1 MKKILERWSIVK
13 RIGIFIIVLGLCICT
28 FPQLGDILNAE
39 GTLLASVQVE
49 EDVKDTKRIEVATQE
64 YSYST
69 VVLMKDKKEVAQS
82 SIATSKPAVFYVQA
96 NGTYEVQIQNAN
108 KKVVEKQ
115 TIEISDFPDLRV
127 EADETEK
134 NLKIIGRIA
143 GGDHFIVSGNGVNQE
158 VPTSLLSD
166 NTYTGI
172 FTPKGNGVYTIAIA
186 NNKNEQLGK
195 AITFNVTFLNE
206 QKIVPSSPVSAQPI
220 HINNEAEL
228 KQIDKQPGGTYI
240 LDRDII
246 ITDSSSN
253 PLLKNTFTGIL
264 KGNGFQ
270 IKEMKQPLF
279 QSVKGAS
286 IEGLSLQGS
295 WKDES
300 GALLALESTS
310 GKYDGIAINADIQ
323 SKKEIAGM
331 MLTSNGDTIVKSYVS
346 GSISGKNAAGFF
358 LHGASVISDS
368 YVSGLILA
376 EEDAVG
382 FAHQAEI
389 ANSLLV
395 ANVSG
400 KSMTLFNDT
409 AKKLEKSLY
418 DVNLQEVEE
427 PRAQSCTTKQ
437 MIDKELL
444 VSEKFKTDQDSY
456 PTLIHTFTW
465 SESAKKSEALSRIA
479 LPLTQNIHGIT
490 KNIELPTKAGD
501 VKLNWTSN
509 GRTAVSDNQIVA
521 KVTKDKKQDT
531 SSVIT
536 LRSASGVMAYR
547 AASASQLENSPVA
560 GKSLAEATTTISFNA
575 TEKRYYI
582 IKEKGDVPEN
592 PTSHINALENGWK
605 RYLWSG
611 IINWSDLKWNTDYVL
626 YEYDLTKKEL
636 HSYPMKTNQGLI
648 GGDVALSDLNAVGTP
663 ITATLSDTALIDQ
676 GSWTWEK
683 STSITSGWTTI
694 SGRDHVDVNAKTSTF
709 TPTADDAGYYIR
721 ATFTVADGLDYKGDV
736 FQISKTMV
744 RQMLTTID
752 ILNQDNNALSANDM
766 IVGKLLRASLAQAKF
781 ANDVNYFWYHEG
793 DPAIQGTGKEYI
805 LSGKDVGTKVYVK
818 SVAKT
823 DGGAAGTIESTHT
836 DPIKKA
842 VTAAPT
848 VKPQLVDGSITDVS
862 VTVKMPDTIH
872 EGLYEYGYI
881 KSGTGADPT
890 PFSTYARA
898 NNQLTITGLS
908 PNTTYYITVRQ
919 IGENGYEDSKW
930 ANESNGSLEL
940 EVKTQNEHIKGTAVI
955 SGSPIYGQTLQSNI
969 VNGNSKQTS
978 DIVWYRI
985 SGDTET
991 QIGTGADYTISQSK
1005 DIGAKLKVVYSGT
1018 GSFAGQISVETDTI
1032 KKAEVTAPLNALST
1046 DTSAAIS
1053 DTKLQLQLP
1062 KADKATGL
1070 GLTEKFIV
1078 GYSLTEGG
1086 VPIEY
1091 REEGK
1096 VVTYYPSESTNNPG
1110 TNTVTL
1116 KDFQRNTK
1124 YYIFLRYAETATHY
1138 KSDWSSIANCI
1149 SLTTQKTVFTGTLN
1163 FAYASIDKPIQ
1174 GEKLKV
1180 ECNDAN
1186 TLDGT
1191 WKWIRINADNSETEI
1206 KNFFPEGENAT
1217 YIVIPDSDE
1226 IINARYKVS
1235 FVPNADYSGSS
1246 TLTSE
1251 PVQKFKKDKHA
1262 APGALPAKV
1271 SQTDTSMTFSM
1282 DAGLDGAVYQFK
1294 YSKADDPKTATP
1306 VDVKAYKG
1314 TNVTVTGLDRNTE
1327 YFIWVSRVGDSLK
1340 EDSDY
1345 TASPLSITTDRS
1357 DLLGYV
1363 TIQDVPEVDQPLS
1376 AKYVSASYIPSGDD
1390 SHGSWQWYRK
1400 NDTKFDLI
1408 AGADAATY
1416 TPTTSDIGKELRVVY
1431 TGTGDFQD
1439 EKSAISE
1446 KVRKPIVSDPLISS
1460 FETIADIDNH
1470 LALKGEFTSGVWYR
1484 LQKNTEDI
1492 PELPAGYTN
1501 ADFTN
1506 AGWTKAASSTTTF
1519 TKDYNKD
1526 WLEPNTTYTLYIV
1539 KAETD
1544 TSQASNIVS
1553 STKTLGILTQT
1564 GTLVFSGDPVV
1575 TKDLTATL
1583 TDGNNSNGTWIWYR
1597 SNSTAGDGST
1607 AAPSISDSSK
1617 WTKIVSGY
1625 SPSVNS
1631 NTSVLTL
1638 TNDLFAYYVKAEFV
1652 ADESLS
1658 YKGTIKSN
1666 ASASIKKIYDE
1677 SLSLSSSSM
1686 DGNGDPKAYSGSTVT
1701 ATIDNYV
1708 GTTKVT
1714 ENTTTTGRKDPQ
1726 FLIGSKVFT
1735 PTTATVDEKNQ
1746 KATFSYVMPN
1756 DSTLDGLTLSAS
1768 VYVPNNYKL
1777 YVDKAMKPIVW
1788 EKLKTTAAT
1797 NFNYSFGIPISNVDD
1812 LNAFMQSTGKY
1823 TDRTASYVITN
1834 DINMKSV
1841 GTVTP
1846 TMFNG
1851 DLNGD
1856 FHTIVNSKNA
1866 LILGT
1871 AKDSGGSSV
1880 RNMVL
1885 LNGQVSVGGK
1895 EYGSLLYQSSSYDVT
1910 INKVFLI
1917 QSTVKTGYDTSYFG
1931 TFVGDSRIS
1940 ECGAVS
1946 GVVST
1951 TNTTENSSGG
1961 FIGALGGSGRAYDN
1975 FSLDVE
1981 VQHPGKIDSTG
1992 ALFGTI
1998 QANSQAYRN
2007 FTATKTG
2014 SFPISG
2020 GVLAKVMNPGA
2031 DSLVE
2036 NNFYDKTLAPEEN
2049 LGNPVSKGIGK
2060 TTQEMVG
2067 TGLQS
2072 SFSGAP
2078 NGTWVYATGY
2088 YPRLGWLKSHPIST
2102 LYAATRGAFTSVDG
2116 KTSAAQLFNGTLNG
2130 VVKVPQDL
2138 QKASYTY
2145 TSSNQNIIQV
2155 TSGGTIVPVGTAGQ
2169 SATVTI
2175 TCTEP
2180 DASIGGTA
2188 SQTYTFTVGTKASA
2202 VTSPAISGT
2211 PNIGQTLTGT
2221 TSGATSY
2228 QWYRRKSGSTER
2240 TKVSGATS
2248 ATYTLKPTDI
2258 GYEFCVDVTSS
2269 AGTSSSRF
2277 TSIVGATAPTGITT
2291 KDIKDG
2297 SVKVQAQ
2304 GVSGATYEY
2313 AYATTSGGTK
2323 NSVGTTNSEF
2333 TISGLTRDSDYW
2345 LYARVAGASDGSYQ
2359 AGPWSSAVK
2368 ITTAKT
2374 EIEGAPILN
2383 GNINMGTSLIASM
2396 PDTNVQTG
2404 DWKLERIDASTGN
2417 PSATLTPTNKT
2428 AYGMNYTLTSADVG
2442 SKIRVSYIANGHF
2455 KDAAGGVARSETKVI
2470 LKQAQTP
2477 PTAPSNLDAEKSDHS
2492 LVVKETDTEA
2502 GTTYQFGYRKNIK
2515 DAVTIVSGTYN
2526 SGQKATISNLDR
2538 NTSYYVYVRKAE
2550 KANYEASPWSPSVQI
2565 TTDKTSI
2572 DQSLIQT
2579 SGTFQVD
2586 QTVTFNLKAN
2596 GDNDKDSTGL
2606 WVLERIKAGETNTLL
2621 GTTSAD
2627 THTLTYK
2634 IVPEDSGYQ
2643 LKASYIANGDY
2654 KDSQTTISAAV
2665 SNNTQTIGS
2674 IMPTINTS
2682 KIDVYAVDVK
2692 VDSPST
2698 DIYEFGYRKAGTSDA
2713 ISIHPVTATWGN
2725 DVAIQPLDRDTE
2737 YEIYVRKAARVG
2749 YDASG
2754 WSNAVS
2760 VQTLQEQLSGNIMY
2774 TGSTAVGDT
2783 LTAIY
2788 EKGVYDY
2795 AGDDTKGTWQWYIDN
2810 VAVDGATSASFTIE
2824 PTEGTPTI
2832 SVIYTA
2838 EAGSGFDGT
2847 LERSF
2852 GKIYKADYAVPQ
2864 AAKITAADE
2873 DDAHEGSI
2881 LKVTN
2886 AETDDVYIYL
2896 QESSN
2901 DELPPLE
2908 LAPNIT
2914 EGLHTDNLDNI
2925 DRWIKA
2931 ESSMDIRVPANRSYI
2946 VYSARLENNTNSASE
2961 ISSTRG
2967 VLSAKEP
2974 LLRDAST
2981 GIAIREA
2988 DPGVTWKAMQKKTL
3002 QYTLYGKAPTA
3013 TWHYFVQA
3021 PGETIWQNIDME
3033 LFDMNGDEKRVDES
3047 KDGVLSSTITIPMKY
3062 KTYLVKAILS
3072 GTDDYSGSAEYIT
3085 PAIEGRMIDTGASSI
3100 TKADTTRL
3108 LDVLK
3113 ATYSGGD
3120 DQNGT
3125 FVWYRTKDG
3134 VTTSVFKDSP
3144 NVESSYQLQ
3153 ESDLNSYIHAEY
3165 EAAPGSLYSGKAK
3178 TDQVYVKAKA
3188 LQNKPDT
3195 VTISQINGNSIQV
3208 VAPDNYKR
3216 ENMDT
3221 TPQAV
3226 MGYQESDEHGTPKA
3240 GSTITWQIG
3249 DNIGENW
3256 FKKLHKNSYYVFY
3269 AKYEGT
3275 GVYAPSDISD
3285 ASAVVLTE
3293 NETFDEDYLTLENK
3307 KSDPDASAEEKKRA
3321 VVGDELVAT
3330 FTGEGYD
3337 EGYFELLRSNG
3348 QTIITKADAVS
3359 DADAKSITFRYTYT
3373 SDDVGSTLVVRYH
3386 ALDDAIYYDGYVEKS
3401 TNQKVHKK
3409 PADGTA
3415 VEPKLERGLDT
3426 DLLVEL
3432 KPGYEYYLSKSSTA
3446 PAVDSPKW
3454 DVLDENMAAKPGYH
3468 DFLSLE
3474 RTTEY
3479 YLHARIAETASNEA
3493 GEGVT
3498 SNKLSPH
3505 PFIDLGDMTI
3515 KNALDDNAA
3524 KAEGG
3529 KIDYPYTLTKGTMK
3543 ITSVSMVRESDKAV
3557 VQLSSNITPF
3567 ADGSKGARNVF
3578 EAGSD
3583 WANENFGYTLNLY
3596 KADGTLLD
3604 TSSGKETLQ
3613 LASADAA
3620 VMQLTMYRANAVTK
3634 GGTFTVQF
3642 KVEDT
3647 EGNEALLQS
3656 SVTIA
3661 TDIKATVP
3669 IKIDLNLINKKQI
3682 KQDSNTHKLDN
3693 QSGMPMEVQVD
3704 KLAEAGSGMPD
3715 LAGIYQAGSAL
3726 GKGKAYLK
3734 ISNDNSNYTSRWN
3747 GVFFDSTLSA
3757 SKLIPFVKLGDQAK
3771 TDYYV
3776 SGIASEDEDWPWTDK
3791 TSSVKT
3797 IPEAYR
3803 FRFVYRISKEKA
3815 GLQSKEKYV
3824 FKEE

>member
-13 RIGIFIIVLGLCICT
+13 RMSIFIIVLGLCICT

-39 GTLLASVQVE
+39 GALLASVQVE
-49 EDVKDTKRIEVATQE
+49 EDVKDTKRIEVTTQE

-69 VVLMKDKKEVAQS
+69 VLLMKDKKEVARS

-108 KKVVEKQ
+108 KKVVETQ
-115 TIEISDFPDLRV
+115 TVEITDFPDLRI

-158 VPTSLLSD
+158 VTTSLLSD

-172 FTPKGNGVYTIAIA
+172 FTPKENGVYTITIA

-195 AITFNVTFLNE
+195 AITYNVTFLNE
-206 QKIVPSSPVSAQPI
+206 QKTVSSSPVSAQPI

-228 KQIDKQPGGTYI
+228 KQIDKQPAGTYV
-240 LDRDII
+240 LDREIV
-246 ITDSSSN
+246 ITDTSSK
-253 PLLKNTFTGIL
+253 PLLKNTFTGVL
-264 KGNGFQ
+264 HGNGFQ
-270 IKEMKQPLF
+270 IKDMKQPLF
-279 QSVKGAS
+279 QSVKGAV
-286 IEGLSLQGS
+286 IDGLSLQGA
-295 WKDES
+295 WKNES
-300 GALLALESTS
+300 GAMLALESTS
-310 GKYDGIAINADIQ
+310 GKYDSIAINADIQ
-323 SKKEIAGM
+323 SKNDIAGM

-389 ANSLLV
+389 SNSLLV

-444 VSEKFKTDQDSY
+444 VSEKFKTEQDNY
-456 PTLIHTFTW
+456 PALIPTFAW
-465 SESAKKSEALSRIA
+465 SENAKKSEALSRIA
-479 LPLTQNIHGIT
+479 LPLTQNIHGTT
-490 KNIELPTKAGD
+490 KNIELPEKSGD

-509 GRTAVSDNQIVA
+509 GRTAVSNNQIVA
-521 KVTKDKKQDT
+521 KVTKNQKQDT
-531 SSVIT
+531 SSIIT

-560 GKSLAEATTTISFNA
+560 GKSLAETTTTISFNA
-575 TEKRYYI
+575 TEKQYYI
-582 IKEKGDVPEN
+582 IKEKNDVPEN

-636 HSYPMKTNQGLI
+636 HTYPLKTNQGLI
-648 GGDVALSDLNAVGTP
+648 GGDVVLSDLNAVGTP

-683 STSITSGWTTI
+683 SKSITSGWTTI
-694 SGRDHVDVNAKTSTF
+694 SGRDHVDVNAKTSAY
-709 TPTADDAGYYIR
+709 TPTDEDAGFYIR
-721 ATFTVADGLDYKGDV
+721 ATFTVADGLDYKGSV
-736 FQISKTMV
+736 SQISNTMV
-744 RQMLTTID
+744 RQLLTSIS
-752 ILNQDNNALSANDM
+752 ILNQDDDPISSNDM
-766 IVGKLLRASLAQAKF
+766 VVGKLFRASLAQAKF
-781 ANDVNYFWYHEG
+781 ANDVNYFWYHVG
-793 DPAIQGTGKEYI
+793 DPAIQGSGKEYM
-805 LSGKDVGTKVYVK
+805 LSGKDVGTNVYVK
-818 SVAKT
+818 AVAKS
-823 DGGAAGTIESTHT
+823 DGGAAGSIESSPS

-842 VTAAPT
+842 VTAAPS

-862 VTVKMPDTIH
+862 VTVKMPDSIH
-872 EGLYEYGYI
+872 EGLYEFGYI
-881 KSGTGADPT
+881 KSGTGDDPT

-930 ANESNGSLEL
+930 ANESDGSLEL

-955 SGSPIYGQTLQSNI
+955 TGSPIYGQTLQSSI

-978 DIVWYRI
+978 DVVWYRI

-991 QIGTGADYTISQSK
+991 QIGTGADYTISQAK

-1018 GSFAGQISVETDTI
+1018 GKFAGQISVETDTI
-1032 KKAEVTAPLNALST
+1032 KKAEVIAPLNALST

-1053 DTKLQLQLP
+1053 DTQLMLQLP
-1062 KADKATGL
+1062 TADKATGL
-1070 GLTEKFIV
+1070 SLTEKFIV

-1086 VPIEY
+1086 VPVEY
-1091 REEGK
+1091 RDEDGK
-1096 VVTYYPSESTNNPG
+1096 VVTFDPSDSTNHPG

-1116 KDFQRNTK
+1116 NNFRRNTE

-1138 KSDWSSIANCI
+1138 KSEWSSIGNCI
-1149 SLTTQKTVFTGTLN
+1149 SLTTQKTAFTGSLS

-1174 GEKLKV
+1174 GEKLKA
-1180 ECNDAN
+1180 ECSSAN

-1191 WKWIRINADNSETEI
+1191 WKWTRINADGSETEI
-1206 KNFFPEGENAT
+1206 KNFFPDGESAT
-1217 YIVIPDSDE
+1217 YIVIPDNDE
-1226 IINARYKVS
+1226 IIGARYKVS
-1235 FVPNADYSGSS
+1235 FVPNVDYSGS
-1246 TLTSE
+1246 TTATSE
-1251 PVQKFKKDKHA
+1251 PVQKFKKEKHKT
-1262 APGALPAKV
+1262 PGAIPAKV
-1271 SQTDTSMTFSM
+1271 SQSDTSMTFSM
-1282 DAGLDGAVYQFK
+1282 DAGLEGAVYQFK
-1294 YSKADDPKTATP
+1294 YSKGIDPAAAIP

-1314 TNVTVTGLDRNTE
+1314 TNVTITGLDRNTE
-1327 YFIWVSRVGDSLK
+1327 YHIWVSRVGDSLK

-1345 TASPLSITTDRS
+1345 TSSPLSITTDRS

-1363 TIQDVPEVDQPLS
+1363 AIDDVPEVDKPLTARYVT
-1376 AKYVSASYIPSGDD
+1376 AKYIPSGDD
-1390 SHGSWQWYRK
+1390 SHGTWQWYRK
-1400 NDTKFDLI
+1400 NDTKFELI

-1416 TPTTSDIGKELRVVY
+1416 TPTTSDIGKVLRAVY

-1439 EKSAISE
+1439 EKSAVSE
-1446 KVRKPIVSDPLISS
+1446 KVRKPIVSDPVISS

-1470 LALKGEFTSGVWYR
+1470 LALKGEFPSGVWYR
-1484 LQKNTEDI
+1484 LQKDSVDI
-1492 PELPAGYTN
+1492 PELPAGYKD
-1501 ADFTN
+1501 ADFTG
-1506 AGWTKAASSTTTF
+1506 AGWTKATSSTTTF
-1519 TKDYNKD
+1519 TKDFNKD
-1526 WLEPNTTYTLYIV
+1526 WLVPNTTYVLYIV

-1564 GTLVFSGDPVV
+1564 GSVVLSGDPVV
-1575 TKDLTATL
+1575 TKDLKATL
-1583 TDGNNSNGTWIWYR
+1583 TNGNNSNGTWIWYR

-1607 AAPSISDSSK
+1607 PAPAISDSSK
-1617 WTKIVSGY
+1617 WTKIASGY
-1625 SPSVNS
+1625 APSVNADS
-1631 NTSVLTL
+1631 SVLTL
-1638 TNDLFAYYVKAEFV
+1638 SNDLFSFYIKAEFV

-1666 ASASIKKIYDE
+1666 ASASIKKIYEE
-1677 SLSLSSSSM
+1677 SLSLSSSTM
-1686 DGNGDPKAYSGSTVT
+1686 DGNGDPKAYSGSSVT

-1714 ENTTTTGRKDPQ
+1714 ENTSTTGRKDPQ

-1735 PTTATVDEKNQ
+1735 PTTATVDAVNH

-1756 DSTLDGLTLSAS
+1756 DSTLDGLTLSAA

-1777 YVDKAMKPIVW
+1777 YVDKEMKPIAW

-1797 NFNYSFGIPISNVDD
+1797 NFNYSYGIPISNAND

-1834 DINMKSV
+1834 NINLKSS
-1841 GTVTP
+1841 GAVTP
-1846 TMFNG
+1846 TKFDGN
-1851 DLNGD
+1851 LNGD

-1866 LILGT
+1866 LILSGT
-1871 AKDSGGSSV
+1871 GSTV
-1880 RNMVL
+1880 RNMIL
-1885 LNGQVSVGGK
+1885 LNGQVSVGAGL
-1895 EYGSLLYQSSSYDVT
+1895 YGSLLYQAASKDIT
-1910 INKVFLI
+1910 INKVFLV
-1917 QSTVKTGYDTSYFG
+1917 QSKVLAGFDTSYFG
-1931 TFVGDSRIS
+1931 SFTGYSRIS

-1946 GVVST
+1946 GVVAT
-1951 TNTTENSSGG
+1951 TNTSGNSSGG
-1961 FIGALGGSGRAYDN
+1961 FIAALVHDGKAYDN
-1975 FSLDVE
+1975 FSLDVQ
-1981 VQHPGKIDSTG
+1981 VQHPGVYSSTG
-1992 ALFGTI
+1992 ALFGTV
-1998 QANSQAYRN
+1998 QTRADAYRN
-2007 FTATKTG
+2007 FSATKTG
-2014 SFPISG
+2014 SYPVNG
-2020 GVLAKVMNPGA
+2020 GVVG
-2031 DSLVE
+2031 SVSSTGVVE
-2036 NNFYDKTLAPEEN
+2036 NNFYDKTLAPEDY

-2078 NGTWVYATGY
+2078 NGTWVYTDGY
-2088 YPRLGWLKSHPIST
+2088 YPRLTWLKDHPISA

-2116 KTSAAQLFNGTLNG
+2116 KTTTTQLFNGTLNG
-2130 VVKVPQDL
+2130 VAKVPQDL
-2138 QKASYTY
+2138 QKSSYTY

-2155 TSGGTIVPVGTAGQ
+2155 TSGGTIVPVGTKGQ

-2175 TCTEP
+2175 TYTEP

-2188 SQTYTFTVGTKASA
+2188 SQTYTFTVGTKAAA

-2228 QWYRRKSGSTER
+2228 QWYRRKSGSTAR

-2248 ATYTLKPTDI
+2248 ATYTLKPDDI

-2277 TSIVGATAPTGITT
+2277 TTAAGSTAPTGITT

-2323 NSVGTTNSEF
+2323 NSAGTTNSEF
-2333 TISGLTRDSDYW
+2333 TISGLDRDSDYW

-2359 AGPWSSAVK
+2359 AGLWSSAVK

-2374 EIEGAPILN
+2374 DIEGVPILN
-2383 GNINMGTSLIASM
+2383 GNINMKTSLSASM
-2396 PDTNVQTG
+2396 PDTNMQTG
-2404 DWKLERIDASTGN
+2404 DWKLERIDAATGN
-2417 PSATLTPTNKT
+2417 PTATLSPTNKT
-2428 AYGMNYTLTSADVG
+2428 AYGMNYTLTADDVG

-2455 KDAAGGVARSETKVI
+2455 KDASGGIAKSETKVI

-2477 PTAPSNLDAEKSDHS
+2477 PTGPSNLDAEKSDHS

-2515 DAVTIVSGTYN
+2515 DAITIVSGTYN
-2526 SGQKATISNLDR
+2526 SDQKVTISGLAR
-2538 NTSYYVYVRKAE
+2538 NTSYYVYARKAE
-2550 KANYEASPWSPSVQI
+2550 KADYEPSPWSPSAQI
-2565 TTDKTSI
+2565 TTDKTSV
-2572 DQSLIQT
+2572 DQSVIQT
-2579 SGTFQVD
+2579 NGTFQVD

-2606 WVLERIKAGETNTLL
+2606 WVLERIKDGETNTLL
-2621 GTTSAD
+2621 GTASAD
-2627 THTLTYK
+2627 THTLTYT
-2634 IVPEDSGYQ
+2634 IVPQDSGYQ

-2654 KDSQTTISAAV
+2654 KDSQTTTSAVV

-2674 IMPTINTS
+2674 IMPTINTD

-2692 VDSPST
+2692 VDAPSN
-2698 DIYEFGYRKAGTSDA
+2698 DIYEFGYRKAGTADA

-2725 DVAIQPLDRDTE
+2725 DVAIQPLERDTE

-2754 WSNAVS
+2754 WSSAVS
-2760 VQTLQEQLSGNIMY
+2760 VQTLKEQLSGNIMY
-2774 TGSTAVGDT
+2774 TGSTAVKDT

-2795 AGDDTKGTWQWYIDN
+2795 AGDDTKGTWQWYIDGA
-2810 VAVDGATSASFTIE
+2810 AVEGATSASFTIE
-2824 PTEGTPTI
+2824 PTEGTPTV

-2838 EAGSGFDGT
+2838 EADSGFEGT

-2864 AAKITAADE
+2864 AAKITAEGE
-2873 DDAHEGSI
+2873 DNAQEGSI

-2886 AETDDVYIYL
+2886 AETDHVYIYL
-2896 QESSN
+2896 QDSGN

-2914 EGLHTDNLDNI
+2914 EGLHTDDMDNI
-2925 DRWIKA
+2925 NRWIKA
-2931 ESSMDIRVPANRSYI
+2931 EPSMEIRVPANRTYI
-2946 VYSARLENNTNSASE
+2946 VYSARLEDNTNSASE

-2981 GIAIREA
+2981 GITIEEA
-2988 DPGVTWKAMQKKTL
+2988 DPGVAWKAMQKKTL
-3002 QYTLYGKAPTA
+3002 QYSLYGKAPTA

-3021 PGETIWQNIDME
+3021 PGETIWQNIDLE
-3033 LFDMNGDEKRVDES
+3033 LFNMTGDEKRVDES

-3062 KTYLVKAILS
+3062 KTYLVKAVLS
-3072 GTDDYSGSAEYIT
+3072 GTDDYSGSVEYIT
-3085 PAIEGRMIDTGASSI
+3085 PAIEGRMIDTGGASI

-3108 LDVLK
+3108 LDVLQ

-3120 DQNGT
+3120 DENGT
-3125 FVWYRTKDG
+3125 FVWYHVKDG
-3134 VTTSVFKDSP
+3134 ITKKLFKDSP
-3144 NVESSYQLQ
+3144 NVVSTYTLK
-3153 ESDLNSYIHAEY
+3153 ESDLNTYVYAEY
-3165 EAAPGSLYSGKAK
+3165 EAAPGSLYSGKAR
-3178 TDQVYVKAKA
+3178 TDQVFVKAKA
-3188 LQNKPDT
+3188 LQNKPDA
-3195 VTISQINGNSIQV
+3195 VTISQVNGNSVQV

-3216 ENMDT
+3216 DNMDT

-3226 MGYQESDEHGTPKA
+3226 MGYQETDEHGTPKA
-3240 GSTITWQIG
+3240 GSAITWQIG
-3249 DNIGENW
+3249 DSIGDNW

-3269 AKYEGT
+3269 ARYEGT
-3275 GVYAPSDISD
+3275 GVYAPSDDSV

-3293 NETFDEDYLTLENK
+3293 NETFNEDHLTLK
-3307 KSDPDASAEEKKRA
+3307 TQKSDPDASAEEKKRA

-3348 QTIITKADAVS
+3348 QTIIAKADAVS

-3386 ALDDAIYYDGYVEKS
+3386 ALDDAVYYDGYVEKS

-3454 DVLDENMAAKPGYH
+3454 DVLEENMDAKPGYH
-3468 DFLSLE
+3468 DFLNLE

-3529 KIDYPYTLTKGTMK
+3529 KIDFPYTLTKGTMK
-3543 ITSVSMVRESDKAV
+3543 ITSVSMVRESDKAA
-3557 VQLSSNITPF
+3557 VQLSSDITPF
-3567 ADGSKGARNVF
+3567 TDGTKGARNVF

-3642 KVEDT
+3642 KVEDA

-3669 IKIDLNLINKKQI
+3669 IKIDLNLIDKKQI

-3715 LAGIYQAGSAL
+3715 LAGIYQAGSVL

-3747 GVFFDSTLSA
+3747 GVFFDSTLPA

-3776 SGIASEDEDWPWTDK
+3776 SGIASEDEDWPWADK
-3791 TSSVKT
+3791 TASVKT